1 MKHKHADVM
10 TIWLQDMS
18 TKIQFR
24 NAFSIGWED
33 CFSEEG
39 PSWRNDTEYRIKPQP
54 VEMWQF
60 AYKIKNHIYT
70 NCTIY
75 HYESSEAFAAQSED
89 PVEFEWIQKLDY
101 TKIVREE

>member
-24 NAFSIGWED
+24 NKCFNEWED
-33 CFSEEG
+33 CSKYG
-39 PSWRNDTEYRIKPQP
+39 PEWENNTEYRIKPQP

-60 AYKIKNHIYT
+60 AYRISGASHIGT
-70 NCTIY
+70 SDA
-75 HYESSEAFAAQSED
+75 HFANED
-89 PVEFEWIQKLDY
+89 QLKEKYKLLAFEWIQKLDH
-101 TKIVREE
+101 TKIIREG